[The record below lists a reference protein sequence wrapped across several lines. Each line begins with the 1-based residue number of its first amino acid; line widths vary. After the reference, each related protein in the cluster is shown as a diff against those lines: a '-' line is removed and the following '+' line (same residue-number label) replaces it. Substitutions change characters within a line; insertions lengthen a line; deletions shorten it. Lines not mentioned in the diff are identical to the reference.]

1 MLNQRTI
8 GLLFWSFVL
17 LFQGAW
23 AQETPVSQ
31 NGRLSVCGT
40 QLCNEHGFP
49 IQLRG
54 ISTHGLQW
62 YGWGDCITD
71 ESLDAIKNDWGAD
84 IVRVSMYI
92 QEGGYETNPQQ
103 YTDMV
108 DTIVENL
115 YQRGLYALIDFHML
129 DPGDPNY
136 NLERAKTFFNHVS
149 AMHGAKGNVLYEIAN
164 EPNGVYWSSI
174 KTYAD
179 QVIPVIR
186 ANDPDGIVLV
196 GTPDWSSLG
205 YSGTP
210 AIDSISNNPIDDD
223 DVMYTFHFYAASHG
237 QYYRT
242 GFDQASDIL
251 PIFVTEF
258 GTQNYSGEET
268 NDFSSTELFFDIMD
282 EKKISWINWNFSDDW
297 RSGAVLKT
305 GSCSAGEWS
314 GDALKEAG
322 TWIQNKMLNPPDDFP
337 GPSTLIGPEK
347 NSEEDGAEI
356 LRINGYTLQSF
367 VAGETLDLSLFSAD
381 GRLLFQED
389 IQLSRNL
396 SSLEEMQQWVRLQSK
411 GHQISL
417 QNSIVRLRSTSSRTG
432 ANNSETAF
440 ALK

>member
-1 MLNQRTI
+1 MMLNQKTI
-8 GLLFWSFVL
+8 GLLLWSFLL
-17 LFQGAW
+17 LFHEVW
-23 AQETPVSQ
+23 AQETPLSQ

-40 QLCNEHGFP
+40 QLCNAHGFP

-92 QEGGYETNPQQ
+92 QEDGYETNPQF

-136 NLERAKTFFNHVS
+136 NLERAKTFFSHVS
-149 AMHGAKGNVLYEIAN
+149 ATHGAKGNVLYEIAN

-186 ANDPDGIVLV
+186 ANDPDGIVIV

-251 PIFVTEF
+251 PLFVTEF
-258 GTQNYSGEET
+258 GTQNYAGEET
-268 NDFSSTELFFDIMD
+268 NDFVSTELFFDIMD

-305 GSCSAGEWS
+305 GSCAAGEWT

-322 TWIQNKMLNPPDDFP
+322 TWIQNKMLNPSDDFP
-337 GPSTLIGPEK
+337 GGSTSLQFPQNDEFFLQHQ
-347 NSEEDGAEI
+347 EHE
-356 LRINGYTLQSF
+356 LQSF
-367 VAGETLDLSLFSAD
+367 FAGEAVEISLFSAD
-381 GRLLFQED
+381 GQRFFQQD
-389 IQLSRNL
+389 VQLSRNL
-396 SSLEEMQQWVRLQSK
+396 GSLDEMQQWVQSQIQSK
-411 GHQISL
+411 PLSM
-417 QNSIVRLRSTSSRTG
+417 QNTIVRLRSKSKELNGIIRDAS
-432 ANNSETAF
+432 F
-440 ALK
+440 VLK